1 MSQPDSNEKMQNEI
15 NKLQKEM
22 QGYRQ
27 EVERLIKERSEY
39 LLVSSH
45 QMKSPLNT
53 ISFSVNTLLGEYVG
67 RLTTKQ
73 LRVLESIKRNI
84 DFMQILIKDILELER
99 FRSGQIEKEEVDFT
113 EICLETIEEL
123 RNRMQEK
130 EIYFEMNIP
139 QKSLITQGNRVGL
152 KHVVFNLLEN
162 AIKYS
167 YQNGEVKFTVN
178 FDEKQKTITG
188 MVIDKGIGIP
198 ENEQNRI
205 FEDFY
210 RASNAKKYDRTGTG
224 FGMVIVKQ
232 VLNFCGG
239 NIKIKSKENQGTTIT
254 FSIPLSE
261 VRERKISPEAE
272 KSSRKRIV
280 IIGGVAAGP
289 KAASRARRLDSE
301 AHITL
306 FERGYFLAYAGC
318 ALPYYI
324 SGRIRSQRDLTV
336 ALIGFQGATE
346 YFRNVKGIEIKN
358 LCEVINIVREKKSIQ
373 YRDVLTDRVYSEPY
387 DILIIATGSNPVIP
401 KIEGVNLQNIFVLHG
416 IRDSEKIKLALADNM
431 AKDIVIVGGGLI
443 GVETAEALTV
453 SGARV
458 TIVEKESQILSFLD
472 RDMAALVE
480 RHMEQRGI
488 RIIKNEGIKK
498 FAGEKRVES
507 VELSDFK
514 LPADLVI
521 LAIGTTPNVELAEK
535 AGLKIGKTGA
545 VEVNEF
551 LQTSDPSIYAIGDC
565 AETRHAV
572 TGNPYYLPLGSIANR
587 QGRVAGSNA
596 AGMKEIFSPVC
607 GTIIIK
613 VFDYHVA
620 KTGLSEAEAKK
631 AGFQPV
637 SCYVPEYD
645 REPFIP
651 GAEII
656 NIKLTACKKTKQ
668 LLGAQIVGKG
678 DVAKRIDIAAT
689 VISRKGTVEDL
700 LSVDLGYA
708 PVYSNAMGAIIVS
721 ANVLQ
726 NKLNRL
732 FEGITAD
739 DLNMIMSENQ
749 KGYFFLDVRTP
760 QEYEEERIP
769 GFESIPLEELRRR
782 IDELPG
788 DSDIIVVCD
797 SGARSYQASL
807 ILKAAGYSR
816 VRILEGGLRM
826 WPFRITHE

>member
-1 MSQPDSNEKMQNEI
+1 MSQPFSEEMQDRI
-15 NKLQKEM
+15 NKLQEDVQRYK
-22 QGYRQ
+22 Q
-27 EVERLIKERSEY
+27 EAEKLIKERSEY
-39 LLVSSH
+39 LLISSH

-53 ISFSVNTLLGEYVG
+53 ISFSVDTLLGEYAG

-84 DFMQILIKDILELER
+84 DFMQSLIRDIMELER
-99 FRSGQIEKEEVDFT
+99 FRSGQIEKEKVNFT
-113 EICLETIEEL
+113 EICFKTIEEL
-123 RNRMQEK
+123 RNKIQEK
-130 EIYFEMNIP
+130 EIYFEVNIP
-139 QKSLITQGNRVGL
+139 QKSLLTLGNGVGL

-167 YQNGEVKFTVN
+167 HQNGEVSFSVKY
-178 FDEKQKTITG
+178 DEKQKTITG
-188 MVIDKGIGIP
+188 EVRDKGIGIP
-198 ENEQNRI
+198 ENEQVHI

-210 RASNAKKYDRTGTG
+210 RASNARKFDRTGTG

-232 VLNFCGG
+232 VLDFCRGS
-239 NIKIKSKENQGTTIT
+239 IKIQSRENQGTKVT
-254 FSIPLSE
+254 FSLPLFKVME
-261 VRERKISPEAE
+261 GKVSPEA
-272 KSSRKRIV
+272 KRTPRKRIV
-280 IIGGVAAGP
+280 VIGGVAAGP
-289 KAASRARRLDSE
+289 KAASRARRLDPE
-301 AHITL
+301 AYITL
-306 FERGYFLAYAGC
+306 FEKGYFLAYAGC

-336 ALIGFQGATE
+336 ALTGFQGATE

-358 LCEVINIVREKKSIQ
+358 LCEVININREQKSIQ
-373 YRDVLTDRVYSEPY
+373 YRDVLTERVYSEPY
-387 DILIIATGSNPVIP
+387 DTLIIATGSNPTIP
-401 KIEGVNLQNIFVLHG
+401 EINGVDLQNIFVLHG
-416 IRDSEKIKLALADNM
+416 MHDSERIKLALADNM

-458 TIVEKESQILSFLD
+458 TIVERKMQILDFLD
-472 RDMAALVE
+472 GDMAALVE
-480 RHMEQRGI
+480 RHMEQKGI
-488 RIIKNEGIKK
+488 RIIKKQDIIR
-498 FAGEKRVES
+498 FAGDKKVEV
-507 VELSDFK
+507 VELLNLK

-521 LAIGTTPNVELAEK
+521 LTIGTEPNVELAQK
-535 AGLKIGKTGA
+535 AGLKIGETGA

-565 AETRHAV
+565 AETRHAI
-572 TGNPYYLPLGSIANR
+572 TGKPYYLPLGSIANR

-596 AGMKEIFSPVC
+596 AGMKYVFGPVS

-613 VFDYHVA
+613 VFDYNVA
-620 KTGLSEAEAKK
+620 KTGLSEAEAKQ
-631 AGFQPV
+631 AGFDLA

-656 NIKLTACKKTKQ
+656 NIKLTACKKTKK
-668 LLGAQIVGKG
+668 LLGSQIVGKG

-689 VISRKGTVEDL
+689 VISKSGTVEDL

-726 NKLNRL
+726 NKLNGL
-732 FEGITAD
+732 FDGITSD
-739 DLNMIMSENQ
+739 ELNRIMTEKQ
-749 KGYFFLDVRTP
+749 DGYYFLDVRTP
-760 QEYEEERIP
+760 QEFEEERIP
-769 GFESIPLEELRRR
+769 GFDSIPLEELRRR
-782 IDELPG
+782 IDELPRN
-788 DSDIIVVCD
+788 STITVVCE

-807 ILKAAGYSR
+807 ILKAHGYTSVR
-816 VRILEGGLRM
+816 VLEGGLRM
-826 WPFRITHE
+826 WPFGLTHE